1 MKLRKRL
8 LVSVGVVILLAGAA
22 IWYSR
27 PVTLPDLMKGRDL
40 QEINALI
47 WTLGD
52 LSQEPET
59 ATVSVSL
66 SSPEGAALLGQLQQL
81 SFRRS
86 LPDRLLKP
94 LAEAVNAS
102 SGSVSS
108 EAGDWMFTLSLTSA
122 DGDFASLNFT
132 VREWNYAAP
141 GRPDFYGCSVQN
153 GDTVGRSLAEQLW
166 ALAAQSNSIS

>member
-102 SGSVSS
+102 SGSVSRLP
-108 EAGDWMFTLSLTSA
+108 EMGMMTP
-122 DGDFASLNFT
+122 
-132 VREWNYAAP
+132 E
-141 GRPDFYGCSVQN
+141 
-153 GDTVGRSLAEQLW
+153 
-166 ALAAQSNSIS
+166 